1 MSYAVVLCD
10 RRDDIAAALMLVDDR
25 LEAEALAIELRKVGQ
40 RVEVTH
46 VGDALALRSAT
57 GASASPDEP
66 GLRDEPVP

>member
-1 MSYAVVLCD
+1 VSYAVVLCD

-46 VGDALALRSAT
+46 VGDALAPRSAT
-57 GASASPDEP
+57 GATTSPDEP